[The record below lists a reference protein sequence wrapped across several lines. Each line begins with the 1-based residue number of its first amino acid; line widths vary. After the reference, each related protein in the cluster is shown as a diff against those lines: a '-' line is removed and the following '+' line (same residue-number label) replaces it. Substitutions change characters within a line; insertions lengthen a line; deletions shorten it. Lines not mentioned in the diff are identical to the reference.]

1 MKAYSSFIVSVFALS
16 VAFAL
21 RSSGADVPKTG
32 AKSTSVPVVKELFF
46 SHDPGGVPQTVVSY
60 GFTPAK
66 PETKD
71 NLCVRICTN
80 IMSLDSDDNVL
91 YYEGRPSLTT
101 FGTSLKKVQ
110 AKFLEWTAVAV
121 SNKVEALEKEF
132 PSGLFPS
139 RMVVGAKGYKIT
151 PVFVIDTILPGTSMA
166 RTRYYVDFRKVES
179 NQWNVPL
186 PKAKTET
193 VLRLD
198 AQGFSKL
205 LELLNPTE
213 AFKKLQE
220 RMKHDQ
226 EEKNKQDLF
235 K

>member
-1 MKAYSSFIVSVFALS
+1 MKVFSSFIFSVLALS
-16 VAFAL
+16 ATVAVC
-21 RSSGADVPKTG
+21 SSGADVPKTG
-32 AKSTSVPVVKELFF
+32 AKSTSIPVVKDLFF
-46 SHDPGGVPQTVVSY
+46 THDPGGIPQSVVSF

-71 NLCVRICTN
+71 NLCVRICSN
-80 IMSLDSDDNVL
+80 ILLLDYDDRVL

-101 FGTSLKKVQ
+101 FGTGLRKVN

-121 SNKVEALEKEF
+121 SNKVETLEKEF
-132 PSGLFPS
+132 PAGLFPS
-139 RMVVGAKGYKIT
+139 RMVVGAKGYKVT
-151 PVFVIDTILPGTSMA
+151 PVFVINTMLPGTDMA
-166 RTRYYVDFRKVES
+166 RTRYYVDFRAVES

>member
-1 MKAYSSFIVSVFALS
+1 MKVFSSFIFSVLALS
-16 VAFAL
+16 ATVAVC
-21 RSSGADVPKTG
+21 SSGADVPKTG
-32 AKSTSVPVVKELFF
+32 AKSTSIPVVKELFF
-46 SHDPGGVPQTVVSY
+46 THDSGGIPQSVVSF

-66 PETKD
+66 P
-71 NLCVRICTN
+71 
-80 IMSLDSDDNVL
+80 
-91 YYEGRPSLTT
+91 
-101 FGTSLKKVQ
+101 
-110 AKFLEWTAVAV
+110 
-121 SNKVEALEKEF
+121 
-132 PSGLFPS
+132 
-139 RMVVGAKGYKIT
+139 
-151 PVFVIDTILPGTSMA
+151 
-166 RTRYYVDFRKVES
+166 
-179 NQWNVPL
+179 
-186 PKAKTET
+186 ET